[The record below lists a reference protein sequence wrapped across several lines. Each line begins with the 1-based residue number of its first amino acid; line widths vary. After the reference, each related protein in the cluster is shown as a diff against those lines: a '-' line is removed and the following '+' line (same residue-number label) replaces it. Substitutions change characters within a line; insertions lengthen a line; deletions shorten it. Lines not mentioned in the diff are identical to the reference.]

1 LINLKGKSLK
11 KKVMMIGIGLSL
23 FSHNLNADIIRGIL
37 DKIVVSSTSASPRI
51 ETITNNVAEQILKIS
66 MIEEDKK
73 FVEKKWDDLFE
84 KIEEAERTRSEIDTA
99 PQSSLFGSDKASLKK
114 DLDEQLSEILFMI
127 TEDKSAL
134 KFIKDIRAIKQNIQV
149 QKDSITKYREKLM
162 FPLDEA
168 QKTDY
173 QNKIDKA
180 NKTIEVLET
189 KIEIS
194 KESLMY
200 NLSTAGVIF
209 TSEQLDMLITRVD
222 VDDILQLTLVFNNL
236 KIVTEQ
242 LGRLM
247 EATKND
253 IKATKKYYAMY
264 VILSEMIVY
273 TQKQYLNK
281 MDNIYLPKVTR
292 IVNDAEA
299 IQIKTKMLIN
309 STKDANSKKIL
320 DSNYKSQV
328 LSAKT
333 ASLYKKQLNQ
343 QHQKIQSA
351 LKKSNHDLQIALN
364 TFKTVQISFT
374 LLEVIKESR
383 ESFNS
388 LLNIQ
393 LPELIPFE
401 NKEMALEYEKITQEI
416 SN

>member
-1 LINLKGKSLK
+1 
-11 KKVMMIGIGLSL
+11 MMIGIGLSL

>member
-1 LINLKGKSLK
+1 
-11 KKVMMIGIGLSL
+11 MMIGIGLSL

-37 DKIVVSSTSASPRI
+37 DKIVVSSTSASPEI

-66 MIEEDKK
+66 MIEEDEK

>member
-1 LINLKGKSLK
+1 
-11 KKVMMIGIGLSL
+11 MMIGIGLSL

-37 DKIVVSSTSASPRI
+37 DKIVVSSTSASPGI

-264 VILSEMIVY
+264 VILSEMIIY

-328 LSAKT
+328 LSAKI

>member
-1 LINLKGKSLK
+1 
-11 KKVMMIGIGLSL
+11 MMIGIGLSL

-37 DKIVVSSTSASPRI
+37 DKIVVSSTSASPEI

-264 VILSEMIVY
+264 VILSEMIIY

>member
-1 LINLKGKSLK
+1 MK
-11 KKVMMIGIGLSL
+11 KKGLVLGISLSL
-23 FSHNLNADIIRGIL
+23 LSSNLNADMVRNVL
-37 DKIVVSSTSASPRI
+37 DKIVVNSSSSSSQI
-51 ETITNNVAEQILKIS
+51 DTIKDNIAEQILKIS
-66 MIEEDKK
+66 MNEEDKK
-73 FVEKKWDDLFE
+73 FVHKKWDDLFE
-84 KIEEAERTRSEIDTA
+84 KIEEAEKIRNEIETA
-99 PQSSLFGSDKASLKK
+99 PATALFGSDKISLKK

-127 TEDKSAL
+127 TENKSAL
-134 KFIKDIRAIKQNIQV
+134 KFIKEIRAIKQNIQV
-149 QKDSITKYREKLM
+149 QKDNITNYREKMM
-162 FPLDEA
+162 FPLDES
-168 QKTDY
+168 QKEDY

-180 NKTIEVLET
+180 NKTISVLET
-189 KIEIS
+189 KIQIS

-242 LGRLM
+242 LGKLM
-247 EATKND
+247 EATKDD

-281 MDNIYLPKVTR
+281 MDNIYLPKISK

-299 IQIKTKMLIN
+299 IQTKTKMLIN
-309 STKDANSKKIL
+309 STKDAKSKKIL

-333 ASLYKKQLNQ
+333 ASLYRKQLNQ
-343 QHQKIQSA
+343 QQSKIKNALNQST
-351 LKKSNHDLQIALN
+351 HDLQIALN

-401 NKEMALEYEKITQEI
+401 NKEMALEYEKITKEI

>member
-1 LINLKGKSLK
+1 
-11 KKVMMIGIGLSL
+11 MMIGIGLSL

-37 DKIVVSSTSASPRI
+37 DKIVVSSTSASPEI

-200 NLSTAGVIF
+200 NLSTAGVVF

-264 VILSEMIVY
+264 VILSEMIIY

>member
-1 LINLKGKSLK
+1 MK
-11 KKVMMIGIGLSL
+11 KKGLVLGISLSL
-23 FSHNLNADIIRGIL
+23 LSSNLNADMIRNVL
-37 DKIVVSSTSASPRI
+37 DKIVVNSSSSSSQI
-51 ETITNNVAEQILKIS
+51 DTIKDNIAEQILKIS

-73 FVEKKWDDLFE
+73 FVDKKWDDLFE
-84 KIEEAERTRSEIDTA
+84 KIEEAEKIRNEIETA
-99 PQSSLFGSDKASLKK
+99 PATALFGSDKISLKK

-127 TEDKSAL
+127 TENKSAL
-134 KFIKDIRAIKQNIQV
+134 KFIKEIRAIKQNIQV
-149 QKDSITKYREKLM
+149 QKDNITNYREKMM
-162 FPLDEA
+162 FHLDES
-168 QKTDY
+168 QKEDY

-180 NKTIEVLET
+180 NKTISVLET
-189 KIEIS
+189 KIQIS

-200 NLSTAGVIF
+200 NLSTAGVTF

-222 VDDILQLTLVFNNL
+222 VDDIIQLTLVYNNL

-242 LGRLM
+242 LGKLM
-247 EATKND
+247 EATKDD

-281 MDNIYLPKVTR
+281 MDNIYLPKISK

-299 IQIKTKMLIN
+299 IQTKTKMLIN
-309 STKDANSKKIL
+309 STKDAKSKKIL

-333 ASLYKKQLNQ
+333 ASLYRKQLNQ
-343 QHQKIQSA
+343 QQSKIKNALNQST
-351 LKKSNHDLQIALN
+351 HDLQIALN
-364 TFKTVQISFT
+364 TFKTVQITFT

-401 NKEMALEYEKITQEI
+401 NKEMALEYEKITKEI

>member
-1 LINLKGKSLK
+1 
-11 KKVMMIGIGLSL
+11 
-23 FSHNLNADIIRGIL
+23 
-37 DKIVVSSTSASPRI
+37 
-51 ETITNNVAEQILKIS
+51 
-66 MIEEDKK
+66 
-73 FVEKKWDDLFE
+73 
-84 KIEEAERTRSEIDTA
+84 
-99 PQSSLFGSDKASLKK
+99 
-114 DLDEQLSEILFMI
+114 
-127 TEDKSAL
+127 
-134 KFIKDIRAIKQNIQV
+134 
-149 QKDSITKYREKLM
+149 
-162 FPLDEA
+162 
-168 QKTDY
+168 
-173 QNKIDKA
+173 
-180 NKTIEVLET
+180 
-189 KIEIS
+189 
-194 KESLMY
+194 
-200 NLSTAGVIF
+200 
-209 TSEQLDMLITRVD
+209 
-222 VDDILQLTLVFNNL
+222 
-236 KIVTEQ
+236 
-242 LGRLM
+242 
-247 EATKND
+247 
-253 IKATKKYYAMY
+253 
-264 VILSEMIVY
+264 MIVY

>member
-1 LINLKGKSLK
+1 
-11 KKVMMIGIGLSL
+11 MMIGIGLSL

-37 DKIVVSSTSASPRI
+37 DKIVVSSTSASPEI

-84 KIEEAERTRSEIDTA
+84 KIEETERTRSEIDTA

>member
-1 LINLKGKSLK
+1 
-11 KKVMMIGIGLSL
+11 MMIGIGLSL

-37 DKIVVSSTSASPRI
+37 DKIVVSSTSASPGI

-320 DSNYKSQV
+320 DSNYKSQI

>member
-1 LINLKGKSLK
+1 
-11 KKVMMIGIGLSL
+11 MMIGIGLSL

-37 DKIVVSSTSASPRI
+37 DKIVVSSTSASPGI

-264 VILSEMIVY
+264 VILSEMIIY

>member
-1 LINLKGKSLK
+1 
-11 KKVMMIGIGLSL
+11 MMIGIGLSL

-37 DKIVVSSTSASPRI
+37 DKIVVSSTSASPGI